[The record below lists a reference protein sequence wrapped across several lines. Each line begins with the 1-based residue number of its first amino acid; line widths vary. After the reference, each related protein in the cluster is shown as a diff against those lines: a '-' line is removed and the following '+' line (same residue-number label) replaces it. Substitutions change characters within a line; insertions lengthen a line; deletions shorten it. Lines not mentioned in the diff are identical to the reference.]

1 MKIIVIGGGA
11 AGFFAAISAAQHHP
25 QSQVILLEK
34 SSKLLAK
41 VKISGGGRCNVT
53 HACFD
58 RKTLLTNY
66 PRGQKILRQA
76 LAQWMPQDTVQWF
89 EKRGVP
95 IKTEQD
101 GRMFPTSDDS
111 QSIIDCL
118 IKTARQLNIEILTQ
132 HEVTSLNKL
141 ANGAFSL
148 EIKHKDTQTAD
159 QVIITTGGSPKLRG
173 FDWLAP
179 MDLGIVPPVPSLFT
193 FNLPRENITQLPGI
207 AVPKVQVKIP
217 GTKLQEEGSLLV
229 THWGISAFAVLR
241 LSAWGARILHDLDYK
256 NPVIVNWLPDIN
268 EETLRNQVI
277 DYQQTLK
284 NRQIPNRNPFALP
297 NRLWEFF
304 LRRWQI
310 PAQKKWSELSKKER
324 NRMINGLTNDTY
336 QIEGKTTFK
345 DEFVTCG
352 GISLDEIDAKTMAS
366 KKHPGLY
373 FAGEVLDIDGLT
385 GGFNFQAAWAT
396 GYVAGKLAYSA

>member
-1 MKIIVIGGGA
+1 MKITIIGGGA

-25 QSQVILLEK
+25 QAQVILLEK
-34 SSKLLAK
+34 SNKLLAK

-58 RKTLLTNY
+58 RKTLLNNY
-66 PRGQKILRQA
+66 PRGQKVLRQA

-89 EKRGVP
+89 EDRGVA
-95 IKTEQD
+95 IKTEAD
-101 GRMFPTSDDS
+101 GRMFPVSDDS

-118 IKTARQLNIEILTQ
+118 MQTAKKLGIDIQTQ
-132 HEVTSLNKL
+132 HEVINITKSEDE
-141 ANGAFSL
+141 AFLL
-148 EIKHKDTQTAD
+148 EIKHKETLKTDR
-159 QVIITTGGSPKLRG
+159 VIVTTGGAPKLRG
-173 FDWLAP
+173 FEWLSA
-179 MDLGIVPPVPSLFT
+179 LQLEIIPPVPSLFT

-217 GTKLQEEGSLLV
+217 GTKLHEEGSLLI

-241 LSAWGARILHDLDYK
+241 LSAWGARVLHDLAYK
-256 NPVIVNWLPDIN
+256 SPVIVNWLPDVN
-268 EETLRNQVI
+268 EDNLRSQII
-277 DYQQTLK
+277 DYQQSLK
-284 NRQIPNRNPFALP
+284 NRQIQNRNPFELP
-297 NRLWEFF
+297 HRLWEFF
-304 LRRWQI
+304 LRRWQV

-324 NRMINGLTNDTY
+324 NRIVNGLTNDTY
-336 QIEGKTTFK
+336 QTEGKTTFK

-352 GISLDEIDAKTMAS
+352 GISLDEIDAKTMAC

-373 FAGEVLDIDGLT
+373 FAGEVLDVDGLT

-396 GYVAGKLAYSA
+396 GFVAGKLG

>member
-25 QSQVILLEK
+25 QSQVVLLEK
-34 SSKLLAK
+34 TSKLLAK

-58 RKTLLTNY
+58 RKALLNNY
-66 PRGQKILRQA
+66 PRGQKVLRQA

-89 EKRGVP
+89 EQRGVA
-95 IKTEQD
+95 IKTEPD
-101 GRMFPTSDDS
+101 GRMFPVSDDS

-118 IKTARQLNIEILTQ
+118 IKTAQQLQIEVLTQ
-132 HEVTSLNKL
+132 HDVTQLKKTDD
-141 ANGAFSL
+141 GKFSL
-148 EIKHKDTQTAD
+148 EIRHKDTQTAD
-159 QVIITTGGSPKLRG
+159 RVIVTTGGTPKLKG
-173 FDWLAP
+173 FDWLASL
-179 MDLGIVPPVPSLFT
+179 DLAIVPPVPSLFT

-207 AVPKVQVKIP
+207 AMPKVRVKIP

-256 NPVIVNWLPDIN
+256 NPVIVNWLPDTN
-268 EETLRNQVI
+268 EETLRNQI
-277 DYQQTLK
+277 MDHQQTLK
-284 NRQIPNRNPFALP
+284 NRQIPNRNPFAIP
-297 NRLWEFF
+297 HRLWEFF

-310 PAQKKWSELSKKER
+310 PAHKKWSELSKKER
-324 NRMINGLTNDTY
+324 NKMVNGLTNDTY
-336 QIEGKTTFK
+336 HIEGKTTFK

-352 GISLDEIDAKTMAS
+352 GVNLDEIEAKTMAS
-366 KKHPGLY
+366 KKHSGLY
-373 FAGEVLDIDGLT
+373 FAGEILDIDGLT

-396 GYVAGKLAYSA
+396 GYVAGKLL

>member
-1 MKIIVIGGGA
+1 LKIIVIGGGA

-25 QSQVILLEK
+25 QSQVVLLEK
-34 SSKLLAK
+34 TSKLLAK

-58 RKTLLTNY
+58 RKALLNNY
-66 PRGQKILRQA
+66 PRGQKVLRQA

-89 EKRGVP
+89 EQRGVA
-95 IKTEQD
+95 IKTEPD
-101 GRMFPTSDDS
+101 GRMFPVSDDS

-118 IKTARQLNIEILTQ
+118 IKTAQQLQIEVLTQ
-132 HEVTSLNKL
+132 HDVTQLKKTDD
-141 ANGAFSL
+141 GKFSL
-148 EIKHKDTQTAD
+148 EIRHKDTQTAD
-159 QVIITTGGSPKLRG
+159 RVIVTTGGTPKLKG
-173 FDWLAP
+173 FDWLASL
-179 MDLGIVPPVPSLFT
+179 DLAIVPPVPSLFT

-207 AVPKVQVKIP
+207 AMPKVRVKIP

-256 NPVIVNWLPDIN
+256 NPVIVNWLPDTN
-268 EETLRNQVI
+268 EETLRNQI
-277 DYQQTLK
+277 MDHQQTLK
-284 NRQIPNRNPFALP
+284 NRQIPNRNPFAIP
-297 NRLWEFF
+297 HRLWEFF

-310 PAQKKWSELSKKER
+310 PAHKKWSELSKKER
-324 NRMINGLTNDTY
+324 NKMVNGLTNDTY
-336 QIEGKTTFK
+336 HIEGKTTFK

-352 GISLDEIDAKTMAS
+352 GVNLDEIEAKTMAS
-366 KKHPGLY
+366 KKHSGLY
-373 FAGEVLDIDGLT
+373 FAGEILDIDGLT

-396 GYVAGKLAYSA
+396 GYVAGKLL

>member
-25 QSQVILLEK
+25 QSRVVLLEK
-34 SSKLLAK
+34 SNKLLAK
-41 VKISGGGRCNVT
+41 VKVSGGGRCNVT
-53 HACFD
+53 HACLD
-58 RKTLLTNY
+58 RKVLLSHY

-76 LAQWMPQDTVQWF
+76 LAQWMPQDTIQWF
-89 EKRGVP
+89 EQRGVP
-95 IKTEQD
+95 LKTEPD
-101 GRMFPTSDDS
+101 GRMFPVSDNS
-111 QSIIDCL
+111 QSIVDCL
-118 IKTARQLNIEILTQ
+118 IKTARQLKIEILTQ
-132 HEVTSLNKL
+132 HEVTQLSKSND
-141 ANGAFSL
+141 GAFSL
-148 EIKHKDTQTAD
+148 EIKHQATQVAD
-159 QVIITTGGSPKLRG
+159 SVIVTTGGTPKLKG
-173 FDWLAP
+173 FDWLQP
-179 MDLGIVPPVPSLFT
+179 LDLGIVPPVPSLFT

-207 AVPKVQVKIP
+207 VVPKVQVKIP

-241 LSAWGARILHDLDYK
+241 LSAWGARILHDLSYK
-256 NPVIVNWLPDIN
+256 NPVIVNWLPDTN
-268 EETLRNQVI
+268 EETLRNQVLEC
-277 DYQQTLK
+277 QQTLK
-284 NRQIPNRNPFALP
+284 NRQLPNRNPFALP
-297 NRLWEFF
+297 HRLWEFF

-310 PAQKKWSELSKKER
+310 PEHKKWSELSKKER

-352 GISLDEIDAKTMAS
+352 GIDLGEIEAKTMAS

-373 FAGEVLDIDGLT
+373 FAGEILDIDGLT

-396 GYVAGKLAYSA
+396 GYVAGKLG